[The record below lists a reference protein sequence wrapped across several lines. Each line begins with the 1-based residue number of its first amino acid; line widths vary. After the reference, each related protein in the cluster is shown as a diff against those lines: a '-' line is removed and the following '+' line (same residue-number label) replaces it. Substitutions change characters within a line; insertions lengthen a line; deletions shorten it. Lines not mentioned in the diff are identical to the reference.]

1 MIKPL
6 IYFLL
11 LLTFE
16 VSASGKQ
23 PITQVSKKS
32 NDTFVGKRNEATATS
47 CRRRV
52 IIMDMTGTVVEIL
65 TPLKRL
71 SRKQISLLPSLK
83 PGVYFVKEE
92 TNHQVS
98 SYKISI

>member
-1 MIKPL
+1 MIKP
-6 IYFLL
+6 FLYVL
-11 LLTFE
+11 LFIAFE
-16 VSASGKQ
+16 VGASGRQ
-23 PITQVSKKS
+23 PIASFSKKNKMS
-32 NDTFVGKRNEATATS
+32 VEGKRNDATAS
-47 CRRRV
+47 SARSRV

-83 PGVYFVKEE
+83 PGVYFVKEKS
-92 TNHQVS
+92 NHQVS